1 MKLSSSYQFICQ
13 FEVVATHCSTMTLKS
28 HCALLRFR
36 WLKNSVHMNMSQW
49 SNVQIWDIFL
59 NCHNQLI
66 WWHWTCHLSQFSWY
80 VWCALYYH
88 SYLAGRRLSTR
99 ITFQQNS
106 YHIEQYFNK
115 VNNVFYLSYWNSTL
129 LFSVYCYQLFFFV
142 LKHSYLFVITLSWY
156 S

>member
-1 MKLSSSYQFICQ
+1 MLAMDRLIITSLKLSSSYQFICQ

-36 WLKNSVHMNMSQW
+36 WLKNSVHMNVSQW

-129 LFSVYCYQLFFFV
+129 LFSVYCYQLFF
-142 LKHSYLFVITLSWY
+142 LF
-156 S
+156 